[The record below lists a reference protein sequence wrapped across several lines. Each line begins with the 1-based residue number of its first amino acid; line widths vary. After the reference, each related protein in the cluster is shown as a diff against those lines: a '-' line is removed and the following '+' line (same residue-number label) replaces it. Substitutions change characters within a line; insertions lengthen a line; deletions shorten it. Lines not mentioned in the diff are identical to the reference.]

1 MLFKFEMIS
10 LKPAFV
16 FQNEVPIW
24 ILSVL
29 ALYTF
34 TSRPDIGNR
43 YGNIVLLIVSFV
55 SLFTNFRVNNV
66 GHSSFTFYE
75 IKLIII
81 LIVPVLLIIS
91 TVLDYYS
98 DTDQSKTSYSKR

>member
-1 MLFKFEMIS
+1 MMS

-24 ILSVL
+24 VL
-29 ALYTF
+29 AVLSLYTF
-34 TSRPDIGNR
+34 TSHPDIGNR
-43 YGNIVLLIVSFV
+43 YGNIVLLIVSYV
-55 SLFTNFRVNNV
+55 GLFINFRVNNV

-81 LIVPVLLIIS
+81 MIVPILLIIS
-91 TVLDYYS
+91 TVLDFYS
-98 DTDQSKTSYSKR
+98 NTDSTQTDYALRNSQI

>member
-1 MLFKFEMIS
+1 MIS

-24 ILSVL
+24 VL
-29 ALYTF
+29 AVLSLFTF

-43 YGNIVLLIVSFV
+43 YGNIVLLIVSYV
-55 SLFTNFRVNNV
+55 GLFINFRVKNV
-66 GHSSFTFYE
+66 GLPSFTFYE
-75 IKLIII
+75 IKLIVIM
-81 LIVPVLLIIS
+81 LVPILLIIS

-98 DTDQSKTSYSKR
+98 NTDSAKTDYAFRKSQI

>member
-1 MLFKFEMIS
+1 VLFKFEMMS

-24 ILSVL
+24 VL
-29 ALYTF
+29 AVLSLYTF
-34 TSRPDIGNR
+34 TSHPDIGNR
-43 YGNIVLLIVSFV
+43 YGNIVLLIVSYV
-55 SLFTNFRVNNV
+55 GLFINFRVNNV

-75 IKLIII
+75 IKLIVIMV
-81 LIVPVLLIIS
+81 VPILLIIS

-98 DTDQSKTSYSKR
+98 NTD